1 MLFAIPSPDLLVNLF
16 ASGAQIMG
24 LLAVALGGA
33 WFKKSRFDADSQ
45 VRRGSPWPLRIA
57 VLLLLGVS
65 TAFTLYVLQAND
77 AVNRRMQAN
86 LLRSST
92 EKGKK
97 VGDTSLKTLA
107 FSDQASHPRALA
119 SETLAAW
126 MAEGKPVNVIDVREP
141 EEVEMG
147 QLPGAWARRYPDLR
161 GDRRDLIKPDMDT
174 VLICDSGNRS
184 SELSDVFA
192 NDGITTYFVIG
203 GCEKWVAE
211 GRPLINEAP
220 RANIRDIPE
229 YPNKN
234 VLLSTDEVVRLVRE
248 ENALFVDVRYPE
260 EFAKGALPDAINLT
274 LRKQLKEEMESSLRA
289 LPRRPVIV
297 PVYDKRSAFYG
308 LILGI
313 RMHRLGLDY
322 RGRYSLPHEYFVPPP
337 DAAHLAAWKA
347 NRKEHTMFSI
357 ASASMATDLGSL
369 STYLGS
375 LLLAVLLVVVV
386 ARLLLLPL
394 TLKAD
399 RDQIVLRKLA
409 PKVEALRARYPGD
422 PGRVRRETFALH
434 KEAKLTPV
442 RNMLGSMV
450 QLVLFIVLFAAVD
463 IAATGHA
470 TPFLWLDGLG
480 LADPLAI
487 LPVAVG
493 LAFLGLMLAVAAK
506 HTVIGTT
513 LRVAFA
519 ALITVA
525 IWTGSAAVSLYL
537 LMNLGL
543 MLLQRVLMTRWSQRR
558 EAQAAGPTR
567 TLRVVAEQPTVTLR
581 EAEALPMA
589 GRKAQR
595 LSALMRAGFPVPDG
609 FVVAHGEALAS
620 EAGKAAILRAHK
632 RLGAQRVAVRSSGM
646 GEDGV
651 EFSHAGE
658 FDSILKVTRERLL
671 DCVEQVQTSLRRPH
685 SGIAERCDEG
695 GVLVQTMVPAEYA
708 GVLFT
713 EDPGC
718 AGAMMVEMTAGLG
731 DSLVS
736 GQVDPDG
743 YRFGRLT
750 LRPLQTSTAPM
761 DLRKLLELGLRAERM
776 FGRAQDI
783 EWAYAKG
790 RFYILQARDITCTA
804 QDTTNLGD
812 ATARREAERARLLK
826 LAPSS
831 GDPRKAML
839 AQNELA
845 ELLPE
850 PTPFSLSLMNELWAK
865 GGSVERA
872 AARLGIPYAVSATSA
887 PYAVSVFGRLYV
899 NRHEQQRRFAKGVG
913 AMASMSL
920 ARGASAIER
929 AFKEGFL
936 PRFRREV
943 RMLEAVDPSRLSLNE
958 LVAAIGDGRAHF
970 VRTTYVE
977 AEVVNLASTFYND
990 IARRRLLRAKR
1001 NPAEVLG
1008 VADGTVLLR
1017 AVAKLRLGGEAAI
1030 QSALADLG
1038 HRAPHDFELAQ
1049 PRYAESPEAVRNLI
1063 AAACSGATAS
1073 RATSGPVA
1081 RLSRVDQIAVDNANR
1096 FEALKEEAKH
1106 EVLRELAC
1114 LRALLVELGE
1124 RLELGDGVFW
1134 LLPDEIAGCQDS
1146 SVESLRAKITQR
1158 RASRAA
1164 GLELELPA
1172 ELSFADLET
1181 VASPLEQAGFGDG
1194 ADASRLHGLRVA
1206 GTGDVIG
1213 RARVLREPSD
1223 IESFADGDVLIAR
1236 FTDPRWMPLFRRA
1249 RGIVTEV
1256 GGWLSHASIQA
1267 REHKLPAIVGVRGV
1281 MSRIQDGD
1289 LVCLRADGKLD
1300 VIEDRRQRVR
1310 APSGQPVHLRADA
1323 AILTAEVVDISE
1335 TGLRVSKLDRD
1346 LAVGQ
1351 IVDVAMSDMSGRATI
1366 VHRHGEFAGLR
1377 LHAPMTRTARTR
1389 LAVG

>member
-1 MLFAIPSPDLLVNLF
+1 MFAIPSPDLLVNLF

-33 WFKKSRFDADSQ
+33 WFKKSRFDADAQ
-45 VRRGSPWPLRIA
+45 TRRGSPWPLRVV
-57 VLLLLGVS
+57 VLLLVGVS
-65 TAFTLYVLQAND
+65 TAFTLYVLQGND
-77 AVNRRMQAN
+77 EVNRRLQAN
-86 LLRSST
+86 LIRSST
-92 EKGKK
+92 EGGKK

-107 FSDQASHPRALA
+107 FSAQGDHPRALA
-119 SETLAAW
+119 AETLAEW
-126 MAEGKPVNVIDVREP
+126 MAAGKPVNIIDVREP

-161 GDRRDLIKPDMDT
+161 VERDGLMKPGMET

-184 SELSDVFA
+184 SELSDAFA
-192 NDGITTYFVIG
+192 KDGLHCWFVVG

-211 GRPLINEAP
+211 NRPLVNEAP
-220 RANIRDIPE
+220 RSSIRDIPD

-234 VLLSTDEVVRLVRE
+234 KLLLTAEVERLVRE
-248 ENALFVDVRYPE
+248 ENALFLDVRYPE
-260 EFAKGALPDAINLT
+260 EVAKTALPGSINLT
-274 LRKQLKEEMESSLRA
+274 LRKQLRGEMESSLLE
-289 LPRRPVIV
+289 LPRRPIIV

-308 LILGI
+308 LIVGL
-313 RMHRLGLDY
+313 RMHRLGLDF
-322 RGRYSLPHEYFVPPP
+322 RGRYSLPHEYFVAPP
-337 DAAHLAAWKA
+337 DAAHLAVWKA
-347 NRKEHTMFSI
+347 NRKEHTMFSL
-357 ASASMATDLGSL
+357 ASGAMATDLDRLGRSF
-369 STYLGS
+369 GS
-375 LLLAVLLVVVV
+375 LLLAIFLVVLM

-394 TLKAD
+394 TLKGD
-399 RDQIVLRKLA
+399 RDQIELRKLA
-409 PKVEALRARYPGD
+409 PKIADLRKLHAGD
-422 PGRVRRETFALH
+422 AGRVRREIFALH
-434 KEAKLTPV
+434 KQAKLTPV

-450 QLVLFIVLFAAVD
+450 QLVLFILLFSAVATAAV
-463 IAATGHA
+463 GQL

-480 LADPLAI
+480 AADPLHI
-487 LPVAVG
+487 LPIAVG
-493 LAFLGLMLAVAAK
+493 VAFLGLMLAVAAK
-506 HTVIGTT
+506 HTLVGTV

-519 ALITVA
+519 GVITVA
-525 IWTGSAAVSLYL
+525 IWTGSAAVSIYL
-537 LMNLGL
+537 LINLGL
-543 MLLQRVLMTRWSQRR
+543 MLAQRVLLARWTARR
-558 EAQAAGPTR
+558 EARANAP
-567 TLRVVAEQPTVTLR
+567 APTVQVSAARPTVSLR
-581 EAEALPMA
+581 DAEALPMA

-595 LSALMRAGFPVPDG
+595 LSTLMRAGFPVPDG
-609 FVVAHGEALAS
+609 FVVAHQDGLANV
-620 EAGKAAILRAHK
+620 EGTRAILAAFK
-632 RLGAQRVAVRSSGM
+632 RLGAERVAVRSSGM

-651 EFSHAGE
+651 DFSHAGE
-658 FDSILKVTRERLL
+658 FDSILKVTRDRLL
-671 DCVEQVQTSLRRPH
+671 GCVDQVLTSLRRPH

-695 GVLVQTMVPAEYA
+695 GALVQAMVPAEYA

-713 EDPGC
+713 EDPAC
-718 AGAMMVEMTAGLG
+718 TGAMMVEMTSGLG

-736 GQVDPDG
+736 GQVDPEG

-750 LRPLQTSTAPM
+750 LRALQHNTAPI
-761 DLRKLLELGLRAERM
+761 DLKALLELGRRAERL

-783 EWAYAKG
+783 EWAYARGK
-790 RFYILQARDITCTA
+790 FFILQARDITCTA
-804 QDTTNLGD
+804 HDATELGD
-812 ATARREAERARLLK
+812 ATERREAERARLLK
-826 LAPSS
+826 LAPA
-831 GDPRKAML
+831 GVAPAKVVL

-850 PTPFSLSLMNELWAK
+850 PTPMSLALMNELWAK
-865 GGSVERA
+865 GGAVERA
-872 AARLGIPYAVSATSA
+872 AARLGIPYAVSEKSA

-899 NRHEQQRRFAKGVG
+899 NRHEQQRRFARSVG
-913 AMASMSL
+913 ALASMSL

-929 AFKEGFL
+929 AFKESFL

-943 RMLEAVDPSRLSLNE
+943 RLLEAVDPSRLALSD

-990 IARRRLLRAKR
+990 IARRRLRRAGR

-1008 VADGTVLLR
+1008 VADTTVLLR

-1030 QSALADLG
+1030 KSALSELG

-1049 PRYAESPEAVRNLI
+1049 PRYNEAPEAVRGLI
-1063 AAACSGATAS
+1063 AAARSGASAS
-1073 RATSGPVA
+1073 RASAAPTVK
-1081 RLSRVDQIAVDNANR
+1081 LSRVDQIAVANANR

-1114 LRALLVELGE
+1114 LRALLVELGQ
-1124 RLELGDGVFW
+1124 RLELGDDVFW
-1134 LLPDEIAGCQDS
+1134 LLPEEVASCQDT
-1146 SVESLRAKITQR
+1146 SVEALRERIAQR
-1158 RASRAA
+1158 RAAHAA

-1181 VASPLEQAGFGDG
+1181 VASPFEQIG
-1194 ADASRLHGLRVA
+1194 AADTIDATRLHGLRVA

-1213 RARVLREPSD
+1213 RARVVREPSD
-1223 IESFADGDVLIAR
+1223 IDSFADGDVLIAR

-1267 REHKLPAIVGVRGV
+1267 REHRLPAIVGVRGV
-1281 MSRIQDGD
+1281 MSKIHDGD

-1300 VIEDRRQRVR
+1300 VVEDRRQRVR
-1310 APSGQPVHLRADA
+1310 ATGAEVVRLRADDA
-1323 AILTAEVVDISE
+1323 TLAVQLVDISE

-1351 IVDVAMSDMSGRATI
+1351 MVEVSMSDMTARATI
-1366 VHRHGEFAGLR
+1366 VHRQGESAGLR
-1377 LHAPMTRTARTR
+1377 LHSPLARATRAR